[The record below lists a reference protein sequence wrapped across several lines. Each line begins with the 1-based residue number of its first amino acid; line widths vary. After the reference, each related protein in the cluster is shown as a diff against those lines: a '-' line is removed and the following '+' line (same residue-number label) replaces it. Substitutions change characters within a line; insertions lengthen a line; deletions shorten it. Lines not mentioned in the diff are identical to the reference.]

1 MSTPACFV
9 TTIDLSLEGKLR
21 EDLADQGF
29 EFTTPAYTLFSAQK
43 KGVSCTL
50 YSSGKLTV
58 QGKDKEE
65 FISFYL
71 EPEILKTFS
80 FAYPETTVNLSPH
93 IGIDESGKGDFFGPL
108 CIAGVHATTEQ
119 IKELLAMG
127 VKDSKRMADKPILVL
142 SKKIKECVP
151 HSLVRISPSKYNEL
165 YVQFKN
171 LNKLLAWG
179 HATAIFE
186 LVEKTGCIDI
196 IIDQFA
202 NESLV
207 ENALKLKQIKV
218 NLVQRHRAEE
228 DPVVA
233 AASILARAA
242 FLEGLESLG
251 RQVNKELQKG
261 VSAKVIET
269 GKALVHSMGKEVLAR
284 VSKQHFKTTS
294 DVLNA

>member
-1 MSTPACFV
+1 MACFV
-9 TTIDLSLEGKLR
+9 AKIDVALEGKLR
-21 EDLADQGF
+21 EDLAAQGF
-29 EFTTPAYTLFSAQK
+29 EFSVPPFSLFSATK

-80 FAYPETTVNLSPH
+80 FAYPEVNVNLTPR

-108 CIAGVHATTEQ
+108 CIAGVQADGAK

-127 VKDSKRMADKPILVL
+127 VKDSKRMTDKSVLAL
-142 SKKIKECVP
+142 SKKIKVVCP
-151 HSLVRISPSKYNEL
+151 HSIVRIFPLKYNEL
-165 YVQFKN
+165 YDSFKN
-171 LNKLLAWG
+171 LNMLLAWG
-179 HATAIFE
+179 HAMAIQE
-186 LVEKTGCIDI
+186 LVEKTQCTDVIV
-196 IIDQFA
+196 DQFA
-202 NESLV
+202 SEDLV
-207 ENALKLKQIKV
+207 ETALRRKQIKV
-218 NLVQRHRAEE
+218 KLTQRHRAEE

-251 RQVNKELQKG
+251 KEVNKELPKG
-261 VSAKVIET
+261 VSPLVIAT
-269 GKALVHSMGKEVLAR
+269 GKALVAKEGKEVLKKVA
-284 VSKQHFKTTS
+284 KLHFKTTAEC
-294 DVLNA
+294 L